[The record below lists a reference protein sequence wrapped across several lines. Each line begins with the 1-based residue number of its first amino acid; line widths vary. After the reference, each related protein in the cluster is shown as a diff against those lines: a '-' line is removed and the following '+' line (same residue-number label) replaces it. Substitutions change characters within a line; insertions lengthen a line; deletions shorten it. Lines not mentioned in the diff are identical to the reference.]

1 MCDPLS
7 RGGHQ
12 YLQDLPDLITTK
24 GRSIVSPTTTNGEK
38 QMALSTEST
47 GVGASDEN
55 QDALEGRFI
64 ALYER
69 LMEKQ
74 VSFKEAVEPFKTD
87 NQNAG
92 KG

>member
-1 MCDPLS
+1 
-7 RGGHQ
+7 
-12 YLQDLPDLITTK
+12 
-24 GRSIVSPTTTNGEK
+24 
-38 QMALSTEST
+38 MALNATADPAD
-47 GVGASDEN
+47 GAAADGN
-55 QDALEGRFI
+55 QAALEARFI
-64 ALYER
+64 ALYET

>member
-1 MCDPLS
+1 M
-7 RGGHQ
+7 
-12 YLQDLPDLITTK
+12 T
-24 GRSIVSPTTTNGEK
+24 
-38 QMALSTEST
+38 MAISAEPT

-55 QDALEGRFI
+55 QANLEARFI

-87 NQNAG
+87 NQNAA

>member
-1 MCDPLS
+1 MTISADS
-7 RGGHQ
+7 
-12 YLQDLPDLITTK
+12 
-24 GRSIVSPTTTNGEK
+24 TN
-38 QMALSTEST
+38 
-47 GVGASDEN
+47 VDASEEN
-55 QDALEGRFI
+55 GDALEARFTS
-64 ALYER
+64 LYER